1 MKDSYGKRLYKC
13 KCGVVEDYVW
23 QSQLKKHKVK
33 CCKTLGYDDLLKAE
47 KVQAPSIRTDTKN
60 R

>member
-1 MKDSYGKRLYKC
+1 MKDTYGKREYKC
-13 KCGVVEDYVW
+13 KCGIVEDYVW

-33 CCKTLGYDDLLKAE
+33 CCKTLGFEDLLKTE
-47 KVQAPSIRTDTKN
+47 KVQLHSIRTDTKN